1 MKQTFTL
8 GVLWTVLAVPLAVT
22 AQGARSVD
30 AGCAA
35 SRTVDTGAMSEGEVR
50 RVDTA
55 AGKLTLRHGPLA
67 NLDMPAMTMV
77 FRVRDPAW
85 LRQLDVGEK
94 VRFVA
99 ERIDGNLTV
108 TAFEPERQAPTARL
122 NARADRSG
130 GAIAKQR

>member
-1 MKQTFTL
+1 MFSL
-8 GVLWTVLAVPLAVT
+8 AVLWTALAVPLAVT
-22 AQGARSVD
+22 AQRARSID
-30 AGCAA
+30 AACAA
-35 SRTVDTGAMSEGEVR
+35 SWVGDSSAMSEGEVR

-85 LRQLDVGEK
+85 LRRLDVGKK

-108 TAFEPERQAPTARL
+108 TAFEPERHAPTVRL
-122 NARADRSG
+122 GSRADTSG
-130 GAIAKQR
+130 DATAKQR